1 MQQLPRYVDATREM
15 AVGENPVF
23 YASAQAGALSKGPP
37 STQSGGRSH
46 NVGCAVRDGSASYFW
61 QPEPWKRGLPKG
73 YHRARAKTG
82 QALSCNVLSRTSSHL
97 FSLPR
102 VPSRNPPDPT
112 RRLTLFSFGPSFAS
126 LAQDWLCTLHPSAS
140 MAHFITAQQSSMG
153 PRTAGTS
160 NHGTF

>member
-1 MQQLPRYVDATREM
+1 M

-23 YASAQAGALSKGPP
+23 YASAQAGALSKGPQARKAVDDP
-37 STQSGGRSH
+37 TTWG
-46 NVGCAVRDGSASYFW
+46 VRDGSASYFW

-73 YHRARAKTG
+73 YQRARAKTG
-82 QALSCNVLSRTSSHL
+82 QALSCNVLSPTSSHL

-112 RRLTLFSFGPSFAS
+112 RLLTLFTSGPSFAS

-140 MAHFITAQQSSMG
+140 VAHFITAQQSSTG
-153 PRTAGTS
+153 PKTAGTS
-160 NHGTF
+160 NHGIF